1 LTFSGLLNALDG
13 VGASSGQMYIL
24 TTNLRDDLD
33 PALVRNGR
41 VDCQVRFDHATDEQ
55 IEKMWSAFYPP
66 DTGGEGEC
74 KSETAAAA
82 VAEGPGLAK
91 AFCAAVRASLGGRPV
106 ACCAL
111 QHFFVTQ
118 RRRTATD
125 ALAAVGELVDD
136 LRRREAE
143 DAADQAD
150 KGEGEGEGEGK
161 GEGKGK
167 GQGGAVPGCD
177 FVSSKSKKKGKKGGD

>member
-1 LTFSGLLNALDG
+1 LTFSALLNALDG

-66 DTGGEGEC
+66 DTVGEGEC
-74 KSETAAAA
+74 KSEAAAA
-82 VAEGPGLAK
+82 AAEGPGLAK

-118 RRRTATD
+118 RRRTATE

-150 KGEGEGEGEGK
+150 KGEGEGEGEG
-161 GEGKGK
+161 EGKGK
-167 GQGGAVPGCD
+167 GPAGAAPGGY
-177 FVSSKSKKKGKKGGD
+177 FVSPKGKKKGK